1 MTVRIG
7 VVGLGRIGE
16 LHARNLAASGL
27 VSSMVVY
34 DADDVRTR
42 FVAKSLAAS
51 PVADVE
57 KLLSSGIDGLVIAT
71 PTPTHAGL
79 VNEAL
84 RRGVAV
90 FCEKPLGASIEVG
103 FALATLAKERGVAL
117 QVGLQR
123 RCDPQLC
130 RVREELAAEADG
142 RLLGLR
148 IVSTSWQPPKRA
160 YLAASGGFFRDKLLH
175 DIDVVRWITGRT
187 IDAVAVTGSGAATG
201 WIGEAGDV
209 DTASV
214 SLLLGGVVVAQ
225 IWAARLSPTRF
236 EFRLEAVSERRTVVA
251 GRWPD
256 GQPPDMARRESPF
269 PTFLSRF
276 KEAYAGELA
285 SFCRLVDGTGE
296 NVCTAADAMASEV
309 ATAAAER
316 AWREGRVVRAGVTEA
331 TKGESRRWSEASV
344 NRLL

>member
-27 VSSMVVY
+27 VSSLYVH
-34 DADDVRTR
+34 DADDARTR
-42 FVAKSLAAS
+42 LVAAS
-51 PVADVE
+51 LGATPATDVE
-57 KLLSSGIDGLVIAT
+57 ALLSSGIEGLVIAT

-79 VNEAL
+79 VNGAL
-84 RRGVAV
+84 QRDVAV
-90 FCEKPLGASIEVG
+90 FCEKPLGASIEAG
-103 FALATLAKERGVAL
+103 LAIAALADERCAAL

-130 RVREELAAEADG
+130 SVREGLAAEADG

-148 IVSTSWQPPKRA
+148 IVSTSWQPPPPA

-187 IDAVAVTGSGAATG
+187 IDAVAVTGCGAATG
-201 WIGEAGDV
+201 WIGETGDV
-209 DTASV
+209 DTVSV
-214 SLLLGGVVVAQ
+214 SLLLGGGVVAQ
-225 IWAARLSPTRF
+225 IWAARLAPTRF

-251 GRWPD
+251 GRWPEGD
-256 GQPPDMARRESPF
+256 PPDMARRESPF

-276 KEAYAGELA
+276 EEAYAEELA
-285 SFCRLVDGTGE
+285 SFCRLVGGTGE
-296 NVCTAADAMASEV
+296 NVCTATDAMASEV
-309 ATAAAER
+309 AAAAAER
-316 AWREGRVVRAGVTEA
+316 AWREGRVVHAGA
-331 TKGESRRWSEASV
+331 SEAGEG
-344 NRLL
+344 